1 MSVRRS
7 IISDVKTPSSP
18 SHSTSMIADRA
29 GGIEK
34 VNSMSQIEHLPTL
47 GRLDKTRATLTKIS
61 NQKLLLIMLLPVML
75 YYVVFHYAPMY
86 GVVIAFKQLRIT
98 QGILASPWVGFAHFV
113 DVFTDERFYRVLTN
127 TIVISLYQLV
137 IVFPAPIIVAI
148 LLNEM
153 QSLKIRRLTQTII
166 YLPRFLSW
174 TIIAGLMVN
183 IFSLDYGLLNRVL
196 VDLLGMRP
204 LNLLTDRANFRH
216 YLVLTLLWR
225 ATGWSSIIYF
235 AAMSALNPE
244 LYDSAHVDGAGRWR
258 CIWHITLPGI
268 MPTISILLILR
279 IGNMLDVGFEQVFN
293 LYNPAVLRTG
303 DILDTFVFR
312 IGIQEG
318 RYSYATAVG
327 LFRSVVAL
335 ILILGANKAV
345 KKMGQEGFF

>member
-1 MSVRRS
+1 MS
-7 IISDVKTPSSP
+7 
-18 SHSTSMIADRA
+18 
-29 GGIEK
+29 
-34 VNSMSQIEHLPTL
+34 
-47 GRLDKTRATLTKIS
+47 GRLNKTRAILTQIS
-61 NQKLLLIMLLPVML
+61 KQRLLFIMVLPVL
-75 YYVVFHYAPMY
+75 VYYLIFNYVPMY

-98 QGILASPWVGFAHFV
+98 QGILASPWVGFVHFV
-113 DVFTDERFYRVLTN
+113 DVFTDARFYRVLGN
-127 TIVISLYQLV
+127 TLVISLYQLA

-153 QSLKIRRLTQTII
+153 KGLKIRRVTQTII

-174 TIIAGLMVN
+174 TIIAGLTINV
-183 IFSLDYGLLNRVL
+183 FSLDYGIVNRVL
-196 VDLLGMRP
+196 VEQLGMQP
-204 LNLLTDRANFRH
+204 LNLMTDPRNFRH
-216 YLVLTLLWR
+216 FLVLTLLWR

-235 AAMSALNPE
+235 AALSSINPE
-244 LYDSAHVDGAGRWR
+244 LYDAAHVDGAGRWR
-258 CIWHITLPGI
+258 SIWHITLPGI
-268 MPTISILLILR
+268 LPTISILLILR

-335 ILILGANKAV
+335 VLILGANKAV
-345 KKMGQEGFF
+345 KSMGQEGFF